1 MLDKVSGMT
10 ERMTHTGEPG
20 QSAAAEKPPTPA
32 TRGVLL
38 HLSRLSPRALF
49 WALALGSVALSQ
61 ILTVV
66 TSLLLFHTLRSDIQL
81 TILVAGA
88 VTAAAMALA
97 ARYVVARLRM
107 QQASLERFATV
118 DELTGSPNRRIFL
131 ERLRSEIDRCSRLDT
146 LLCLV
151 FVDIDF
157 FKRVNDEYGHQVGD
171 AVLKEIYA
179 RLEESLRPYDFVGRY
194 GGDEFVMALPGT
206 DAEGGVAAAERLRLS
221 VREGAHGKPAG
232 VTISLGVAQLEKGM
246 DADQLLGNA
255 DAALYRAKDRGRNRT
270 EMHPRSDR

>member
-1 MLDKVSGMT
+1 MPEKVAGMA
-10 ERMTHTGEPG
+10 ERMTHTGGLG
-20 QSAAAEKPPTPA
+20 QGADAQQPPTLA
-32 TRGVLL
+32 NRGAMQW
-38 HLSRLSPRALF
+38 LSRLSPRALF
-49 WALALGSVALSQ
+49 WALALGSLALSQ
-61 ILTVV
+61 ILTIV
-66 TSLLLFHTLRSDIQL
+66 TSLLLLHALRSDIQL
-81 TILVAGA
+81 TSLAAGA
-88 VTAAAMALA
+88 TTAVAIALA
-97 ARYVVARLRM
+97 VRFVVARMRM

-131 ERLRSEIDRCSRLDT
+131 ERLRSEIDRCSRLNT

-157 FKRVNDEYGHQVGD
+157 FKRVNDDYGHQVGD

-206 DAEGGVAAAERLRLS
+206 DAEGGVAAAERLRQS
-221 VREGAHGKPAG
+221 VREGAQGKLAG
-232 VTISLGVAQLEKGM
+232 VTISLGVAQLENGM
-246 DADQLLGNA
+246 NADLLLSNA
-255 DAALYRAKDRGRNRT
+255 DAALYRAKDMGRNRT